1 MSFFSEASLAM
12 IPSGYK
18 TSKVYSAIPTSG
30 DGDLTFSRSN
40 DTATRV
46 ASNGLIEKVRTNL
59 ILQSEAFNTTW
70 TDNAATVT
78 PNTTANPLNG
88 ALTADTITLGAGTV
102 IKYLQ
107 QSVTA
112 FNGLITHSVYLK
124 AGTHQFIQLLSAETT
139 VCANFDLVNGTASSV
154 SSTAQIVALANGWYR
169 CSISYTATI
178 SPSTVYIWAVD
189 SLAATRAAATASTGT
204 FIAFGYQHETGDIAT
219 DYIATTTAAVS
230 VGPVANLPRLDY
242 LGSSCPRL
250 LLEPQRTNLLQYSEQ
265 IDNAFWAK
273 SNVTI
278 SANAVTS
285 PDGYTNADNLVE
297 NTATAV
303 HGVGNLTGLTLTAVP
318 YTFSVFVKKQNRN
331 FFVISTFDGS
341 TTLDGYF
348 NINTG
353 AVATMPAGMTGTIT
367 NYGNGWYRCTAT
379 RTMGA
384 NSDNY
389 FGFNAA
395 DTDGSSTYLGTGV
408 VACSIY
414 GGSLELGAYATSYI
428 PTLGAAV
435 TRGEDACSKTGISS
449 LFGSAFTIFVD
460 VLKLQ
465 DTGPTRYL
473 VAKGTGGT
481 YDNWIAFEK
490 VYEGVSLIVTDEN
503 AATLVNINKAN
514 IPVGQRMKIAA
525 RCENGSYAF
534 YVNGEQ
540 IGVSSAAFT
549 PAVSSF
555 DFHYYDYLGTQTYN
569 QAMILQPLTNAQLAE
584 LTTI

>member
-18 TSKVYSAIPTSG
+18 TSKVYSALPITG

-46 ASNGLIEKVRTNL
+46 GPDGLIEKVRTNT
-59 ILQSEAFNTTW
+59 ILQSETFE
-70 TDNAATVT
+70 NASWASVGVGTGLAPVVT
-78 PNTTANPLNG
+78 ANAGAAPDGTTTADRIVF
-88 ALTADTITLGAGTV
+88 DTGAGTTSSDRSIFRQAISATTNRTGSFY
-102 IKYLQ
+102 IKSNTGSS
-107 QSVTA
+107 QSVGFHDGAQTTIVVVTTSWQRFSVSILA
-112 FNGLITHSVYLK
+112 VDTFFGLENKGDNAT
-124 AGTHQFIQLLSAETT
+124 AGTCDVLVWGAQL
-139 VCANFDLVNGTASSV
+139 
-154 SSTAQIVALANGWYR
+154 
-169 CSISYTATI
+169 
-178 SPSTVYIWAVD
+178 
-189 SLAATRAAATASTGT
+189 
-204 FIAFGYQHETGDIAT
+204 ETGDIAT
-219 DYIATTTAAVS
+219 DYIATTSAAVS

-250 LLEPQRTNLLQYSEQ
+250 LLEPQRQNVLNFSEQ

-395 DTDGSSTYLGTGV
+395 PTDGGSTYLGTGV

-540 IGVSSAAFT
+540 IGISSAAFT
-549 PAVSSF
+549 PSVSDF
-555 DFHYYDYLGTQTYN
+555 DLHYYDYIGNQTYN

>member
-18 TSKVYSAIPTSG
+18 TSKVYSALPITG

-46 ASNGLIEKVRTNL
+46 GPDGLIEKVRTNT
-59 ILQSEAFNTTW
+59 ILQSETFE
-70 TDNAATVT
+70 NASWASVGVGTGLAPVVT
-78 PNTTANPLNG
+78 ANAGAAPDGTTTADRIVF
-88 ALTADTITLGAGTV
+88 DTGAGTTSSDRSIFRQAISATTNRTGSFY
-102 IKYLQ
+102 IKSNTGSS
-107 QSVTA
+107 QSVGFHDGAQTTIVVVTTSWQRFSVSILA
-112 FNGLITHSVYLK
+112 VDTFFGLENKGDNAT
-124 AGTHQFIQLLSAETT
+124 AGTCDVLVWGAQL
-139 VCANFDLVNGTASSV
+139 
-154 SSTAQIVALANGWYR
+154 
-169 CSISYTATI
+169 
-178 SPSTVYIWAVD
+178 
-189 SLAATRAAATASTGT
+189 
-204 FIAFGYQHETGDIAT
+204 ETGDIAT
-219 DYIATTTAAVS
+219 DYIATTSAAVS

-250 LLEPQRTNLLQYSEQ
+250 LLEPQRQNVLNFSEQ

-395 DTDGSSTYLGTGV
+395 PTDGGSTYLGTGV

>member
-18 TSKVYSAIPTSG
+18 TSKVYSALPITG

-46 ASNGLIEKVRTNL
+46 GPDGLIEKVRTNT
-59 ILQSEAFNTTW
+59 ILQSETFE
-70 TDNAATVT
+70 NASWASVGVGTGLAPVVT
-78 PNTTANPLNG
+78 ANAGAAPDGTTTADRIVF
-88 ALTADTITLGAGTV
+88 DTGAGTTSSDRSIFRQAISATTNRTGSFY
-102 IKYLQ
+102 IKSNTGSS
-107 QSVTA
+107 QSVGFHDGAQTTIVVVTTSWQRFSVSILA
-112 FNGLITHSVYLK
+112 VDTFFGLENRGDNAT
-124 AGTHQFIQLLSAETT
+124 AGTCDVLVWGAQL
-139 VCANFDLVNGTASSV
+139 
-154 SSTAQIVALANGWYR
+154 
-169 CSISYTATI
+169 
-178 SPSTVYIWAVD
+178 
-189 SLAATRAAATASTGT
+189 
-204 FIAFGYQHETGDIAT
+204 ETGDIAT
-219 DYIATTTAAVS
+219 DYIATTSAAVS

-250 LLEPQRTNLLQYSEQ
+250 LLEPQRQNVLNFSEQ

-395 DTDGSSTYLGTGV
+395 PTDGGSTYLGTGV